1 MPTILVVDDSPVD
14 RRIVEGLLAREADL
28 DWLVDYAEN
37 GVQALAKMKDL
48 LPDVIV
54 TDLQMP
60 EMDGLELVTAVGASY
75 PEVPVI
81 LIAGEGSESIAI
93 AALEKGAA
101 SYVPKN
107 RLAERL
113 LSTITQVL
121 ATAGA
126 EKWHQRVSECV
137 TERQLELTLDNEV
150 EIIRPVV
157 DYLKSTIEEMD
168 FCDTAERVHV
178 AVALE
183 EALFNAMF
191 HGNLELPRDEV
202 REARSLANQKKFLF
216 AVKQRGEE
224 APYSGRKAVL
234 RATFT
239 PQELRFTIRD
249 EGPGFDLEAVP
260 ERGDP
265 MMLEQ
270 NSGRGL
276 VLMKNFMDE
285 VTYDRDKNE
294 LTLIKRA
301 HQAEL

>member
-14 RRIVEGLLAREADL
+14 RRIVEGLLQREADL

-37 GVQALAKMKDL
+37 GVHALAKMKDL

-81 LIAGEGSESIAI
+81 LIAGQGSETIAI

-113 LSTITQVL
+113 MSTISQVL
-121 ATAGA
+121 EAAGA
-126 EKWHQRVSECV
+126 EKWHQRVSQCV
-137 TERQLELTLDNEV
+137 TERQVELTLDNDVEV
-150 EIIRPVV
+150 IRPTV
-157 DYLKSTIEEMD
+157 DYLKSVIEEMD
-168 FCDTAERVHV
+168 FCDTAERIHV

-191 HGNLELPRDEV
+191 HGNLEMPRDEV
-202 REARSLANQKKFLF
+202 REARSVANQKKFF
-216 AVKQRGEE
+216 HAVMARREE
-224 APYSGRKAVL
+224 EPFNERRAVL
-234 RATFT
+234 ARRSHRMNFALPSAT
-239 PQELRFTIRD
+239 
-249 EGPGFDLEAVP
+249 
-260 ERGDP
+260 
-265 MMLEQ
+265 
-270 NSGRGL
+270 
-276 VLMKNFMDE
+276 K
-285 VTYDRDKNE
+285 DRVSIWKE
-294 LTLIKRA
+294 SPT
-301 HQAEL
+301 AEIP